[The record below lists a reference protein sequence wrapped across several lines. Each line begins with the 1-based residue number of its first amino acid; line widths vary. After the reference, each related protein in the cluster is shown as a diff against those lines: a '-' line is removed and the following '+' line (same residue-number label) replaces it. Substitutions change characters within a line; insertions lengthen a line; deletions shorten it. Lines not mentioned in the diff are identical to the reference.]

1 MEAGLE
7 VGGSWGVRCPLTSQ
21 TCCFSAALIAQV
33 LEKLPETRRVRPAAS
48 TSPRRSVSLSHRLHR
63 TPSPRRQRRA
73 SWGSPWPRGGTPRPS
88 CRGAASMAQPQ
99 DLTRVPGRGPC
110 PGGHA
115 EGLALGGL
123 APGCQR
129 VRGWLRPPSWLAG
142 EMEAFVEVPSQSPFG
157 WEAVPTAAP
166 WRTCGQYHS
175 FSMGPRTGCL
185 PRRGAEGHRRR
196 GHVGA

>member
-1 MEAGLE
+1 MPPHQSDLLLLRSSDLSGPGEAP
-7 VGGSWGVRCPLTSQ
+7 RDRTCPPSTQHLPKA
-21 TCCFSAALIAQV
+21 FSV
-33 LEKLPETRRVRPAAS
+33 PLPEM
-48 TSPRRSVSLSHRLHR
+48 HG

-88 CRGAASMAQPQ
+88 RRGAASMAQPQ

-115 EGLALGGL
+115 EGLAPGGL

-129 VRGWLRPPSWLAG
+129 VKGWLHPPSWLAG
-142 EMEAFVEVPSQSPFG
+142 RMEAFVEVPSQSPFG
-157 WEAVPTAAP
+157 WEAVPTAAL

-175 FSMGPRTGCL
+175 FSMGPQTGCP
-185 PRRGAEGHRRR
+185 PRRGAERHRWR